1 MSLTGG
7 RSTVPAAAHGRAASR
22 FAPSRS
28 RSRRRGFDRPRFL
41 WVVSVAVLVFLFV
54 PVIVVAVYSFNG
66 DASLVNLRGLSLRWY
81 SAALSSGGWRSSLW
95 VSVEIALI
103 TTAFCSTAGTALA
116 FGIQRGERRVARVSN
131 GTLMLRLVCPETA
144 TAVASLLLFTQ
155 LGLTLSRATIV
166 AAHVA
171 VCLPFVTV
179 VVRSRLAVMNP
190 EVERSAMDLGA
201 TRPQALR
208 LVSLP
213 MLLPAIGAAS
223 ILVFVLSFD
232 DFITTFFTAGIG
244 VPPLPLRIYG
254 MLKFGVTP
262 VVNAVGIMML
272 VIAAVGMCG
281 VVALLRITRRWST
294 ARVGALADA

>member
-1 MSLTGG
+1 M
-7 RSTVPAAAHGRAASR
+7 
-22 FAPSRS
+22 
-28 RSRRRGFDRPRFL
+28 
-41 WVVSVAVLVFLFV
+41 VSIAVLVFLFV

-66 DASLVNLRGLSLRWY
+66 DASLVNIRGLSLRWY
-81 SAALSSGGWRSSLW
+81 GAALSSSDWRSSLW
-95 VSVEIALI
+95 VSVEIALV
-103 TTAFCSTAGTALA
+103 TTAVCASAGTALA
-116 FGIQRGERRVARVSN
+116 FGIQRGARAVAGASN
-131 GTLMLRLVCPETA
+131 GVLMLRLVSPETA

-155 LGLTLSRATIV
+155 AGLTLSRGTIV

-171 VCLPFVTV
+171 VCVPFVAV

-201 TRPQALR
+201 TRTQSLR

-223 ILVFVLSFD
+223 LLVFVLSFD

-254 MLKFGVTP
+254 MLKYGVTP
-262 VVNAVGIMML
+262 IVNAVGMMML
-272 VIAAVGMCG
+272 LVAVIAMVGVM
-281 VVALLRITRRWST
+281 VLLRMTRRWSA
-294 ARVGALADA
+294 ARVQRLADV